1 MEEQQQQDNGR
12 EEPKKEEAT
21 TAAEKAAEQDRRKR
35 LLTKLVEHHW
45 GSVKAYLKIYERY
58 IEDRWD
64 QADFDER
71 EDFMEAVAANV
82 ENYCKKFS
90 RFMESGG
97 WKDEEEVADEI
108 RWNPLRSD

>member
-21 TAAEKAAEQDRRKR
+21 MAAEKAAEQDRRKR

-58 IEDRWD
+58 IE
-64 QADFDER
+64 ADFDER